1 MDRLLNPYII
11 ISSRL
16 TSSRL
21 PYKAALTLPCGNP
34 SVRATVIRCA
44 EIKRKFDLPGRIF
57 VACPEAELSIYKTLC
72 SGTDAKIFGGHPENV
87 ARRMQQACEAENI
100 SSFVRVTADNPYV
113 CFDVFH
119 FLVKQVLRQGQCV
132 SLFHQ
137 KALPNGTVMSHIS
150 NSYIDKIC
158 LMGDKKAEEHLII
171 SEEADL
177 SDSIIKPT
185 IPEALTWQQGR
196 FCLDT
201 EEDYRYFFESHKLSS
216 FKTVQEMKTNLPERP
231 NVQPY

>member
-1 MDRLLNPYII
+1 MLNPDII

-34 SVRATVIRCA
+34 SVRAAVMRCS
-44 EIKRKFDLPGRIF
+44 EIKRKLDLPGRII
-57 VACPEAELSIYKTLC
+57 VACPEAELSVYKNLC
-72 SGTDAKIFGGHPENV
+72 NGTEAEIFGGHPENV
-87 ARRMQQACEAENI
+87 ARRMQQVCEAENI

-113 CFDVFH
+113 CFDVFS
-119 FLVKQVLRQGQCV
+119 FLLEQVLRQGQCV

-150 NSYIDKIC
+150 SSYIDKIC
-158 LMGDKKAEEHLII
+158 LIGDKKAEEHLIL
-171 SEEADL
+171 SGDTDL
-177 SDSIIKPT
+177 SDFIIKPP
-185 IPEALTWQQGR
+185 IPEALTWQEGR

-201 EEDYRYFFESHKLSS
+201 AEDYEYFFESHKLSS
-216 FKTVQEMKTNLPERP
+216 LKTVQEMKTNLPERL